1 MRSSDLEA
9 LTGFVAAKVAEG
21 YQAGD
26 PFVAYEDKWQVS
38 IWRSAPADP
47 GRVEIEAQ
55 CTAVGITYMRESIE
69 HVMRDNATHDDRG
82 AIKLSARLS
91 GADYVSVQCNSTG
104 RIGRLLLMDPGRC
117 NHGITVCRE
126 CVGSWEIDYDVRYS
140 STQAGRELS
149 AQRATAKERTAP
161 TG

>member
-1 MRSSDLEA
+1 
-9 LTGFVAAKVAEG
+9 
-21 YQAGD
+21 
-26 PFVAYEDKWQVS
+26 
-38 IWRSAPADP
+38 
-47 GRVEIEAQ
+47 
-55 CTAVGITYMRESIE
+55 MRESIE

-82 AIKLSARLS
+82 AVKQSAKLS

-104 RIGRLLLMDPGRC
+104 RIGRLLLMDPDRC

-140 STQAGRELS
+140 SNQAGRELS
-149 AQRATAKERTAP
+149 AQHATPKERTAP